1 MTRTVPRSKAVEI
14 AISLGFL
21 TLSPKKSML
30 PQLRGSGGAGRGTRC
45 SSAGGRGPRHGRSN

>member
-45 SSAGGRGPRHGRSN
+45 SSA